1 MSRGFDSVP
10 AGRNDNANL
19 EDLFELFDFRSAT
32 KGYVAI
38 RLLPY
43 SMLPI
48 KRHWIHALNKEKKP
62 TAFPKMCVEFN
73 PDDTNKPLK
82 GRVCPYCKLEHGP
95 MRENYPAHYEE
106 FMLANAIIRPL
117 QESTRI
123 NRKKFTPAEKKT
135 GIKDVTS
142 ESATP
147 VRIVRLPMGV
157 ARRIKEM
164 AELNGG
170 KHVND
175 AKKGIDVLIK
185 YDPKAKSAGDTYR
198 LERGDRTPLTAE
210 ELEYLRYDL
219 EPFEEIYDALG
230 RTDSA
235 AAMADLKKSTL
246 IGGGSRDDDDDE
258 DEDDDDGFSR
268 GGKKGKKDKKK
279 SSRDDDEDEDEDD
292 DDDDDDDRS
301 SKKKKAA
308 KKTGKSK
315 R

>member
-73 PDDTNKPLK
+73 PDDPNKPLK

-95 MRENYPAHYEE
+95 MRENFPAHYEE

-117 QESTRI
+117 QDSTRI

-157 ARRIKEM
+157 ARRPCTMPIPR
-164 AELNGG
+164 LSS
-170 KHVND
+170 
-175 AKKGIDVLIK
+175 
-185 YDPKAKSAGDTYR
+185 SA
-198 LERGDRTPLTAE
+198 L
-210 ELEYLRYDL
+210 
-219 EPFEEIYDALG
+219 
-230 RTDSA
+230 
-235 AAMADLKKSTL
+235 
-246 IGGGSRDDDDDE
+246 
-258 DEDDDDGFSR
+258 
-268 GGKKGKKDKKK
+268 
-279 SSRDDDEDEDEDD
+279 
-292 DDDDDDDRS
+292 
-301 SKKKKAA
+301 
-308 KKTGKSK
+308 
-315 R
+315 